1 MICISISDLEEIKSI
16 PEKEIE
22 RMELRLDLI
31 DLEPGLVYSRV
42 PAGLKTIATCRPGT
56 YREEKRKA
64 WLKTSMD
71 LGAAYVDLEI
81 ESAAHYLKELKDHAE
96 NKGVQVIISY
106 HNFEETPG
114 RELLT
119 RQLKTCFEKG
129 GDIAKVTTLVNSRED
144 VLRLLSLF
152 DLPGRKVVLGM
163 GSMGRIIRV
172 MAPYL
177 GAEFTFASARSGGET
192 APGQLD
198 FKQLVKL
205 YKVIDET

>member
-1 MICISISDLEEIKSI
+1 MICISISSLEEIKGI
-16 PEKEIE
+16 PEQEVELI
-22 RMELRLDLI
+22 ELRLDLI
-31 DLEPGLVYSRV
+31 GLEPELVYSRV
-42 PAGLKTIATCRPGT
+42 SAGWKTIATCRPGPFGEAT
-56 YREEKRKA
+56 RKA
-64 WLKTSMD
+64 WLKASMD
-71 LGAAYVDLEI
+71 LGATYIDLEI
-81 ESAAHYLKELKDHAE
+81 ESDADYLRELKGHAK

-114 RELLT
+114 GDVLV

-144 VLRLLSLF
+144 VLRLLSIF
-152 DLPGRKVVLGM
+152 NLPGRKVVLGM

-177 GAEFTFASARSGGET
+177 GAEFTFASAGRGVET

-198 FKQLVKL
+198 YRQLIEL